1 MKQGTMNILFFVLK
15 TKLLKNGEAPV
26 LMRITINGDYDDV
39 RIQRS
44 VPLNLWNAAKGC
56 SKGRDRAS
64 VALNAYIAELHAR
77 ALEKHK
83 ELVLEQALIT
93 PKLWNAA
100 KGCSKGRDRA
110 SVALNAYIAELHAR
124 ALEKHKELV
133 LEQALITPK
142 LILKR
147 VFGKDT
153 EMRTLLGTMRE
164 GIKEMETLAGIDYSP
179 VTINRYK
186 NVVKKLQLLIPSYY
200 GKEDV
205 TFHELTPEFIR
216 AFDIY
221 LKTEA
226 GLCRNTIVRYMKCF
240 KKFTNM
246 ALAKEWMRKNP
257 FYGYKMEQDETDPVF
272 LTYDELQTVMKKKF
286 TIPRLELVRDVFV
299 FACFTFYGYKMEQDE
314 TDPVFLTY
322 DELQTVMKKKFT
334 IPRLELVRD
343 VFVFACF
350 TGLAFS
356 DVATLSGENLVQ
368 DNLGD
373 WWIRKGRVKL
383 EHRRKASSISNI
395 PLLPVPLAILE
406 KYREHPVCIKKG
418 CCLPVMCNQKMNSYH

>member
-1 MKQGTMNILFFVLK
+1 MGFLWLFHKSLKKATEFNISFHVLMPSGFDETIGCNTSKKTKVMKQGTMNILFFVLK

-26 LMRITINGDYDDV
+26 LMRITINGSYDDA

-64 VALNAYIAELHAR
+64 IALN
-77 ALEKHK
+77 
-83 ELVLEQALIT
+83 T
-93 PKLWNAA
+93 
-100 KGCSKGRDRA
+100 
-110 SVALNAYIAELHAR
+110 YIAELHAR

-153 EMRTLLGTMRE
+153 EMRTLLGTMQD

-186 NVVKKLQLLIPSYY
+186 NVVKKLQRLIPSYY
-200 GKEDV
+200 GKEDI

-221 LKTEA
+221 LKTEG

-272 LTYDELQTVMKKKF
+272 LTYDELQAVMKKKF
-286 TIPRLELVRDVFV
+286 TIPRLELVRDIFV
-299 FACFTFYGYKMEQDE
+299 FACFTFLALVNNSLIIRTLKM
-314 TDPVFLTY
+314 
-322 DELQTVMKKKFT
+322 
-334 IPRLELVRD
+334 
-343 VFVFACF
+343 
-350 TGLAFS
+350 
-356 DVATLSGENLVQ
+356 
-368 DNLGD
+368 
-373 WWIRKGRVKL
+373 
-383 EHRRKASSISNI
+383 
-395 PLLPVPLAILE
+395 AI
-406 KYREHPVCIKKG
+406 
-418 CCLPVMCNQKMNSYH
+418 N